1 MAFEWDPKKN
11 IANEVKHG
19 INFSQAEAI
28 WNDPWRME
36 IEASTAGEQRFLT
49 IGMIAN
55 RHWTAIW
62 PPRGDNTRII
72 SVHRA
77 RNEAIDRY
85 EDHND
90 NG

>member
-36 IEASTAGEQRFLT
+36 VEVSTEGEQRFMT
-49 IGMIAN
+49 IGMIAH
-55 RHWTAIW
+55 RHWSAIW
-62 PPRGDNTRII
+62 TPRGDNIRII
-72 SVHRA
+72 SVRRA
-77 RNEAIDRY
+77 RKVEIDRY
-85 EDHND
+85 EDNND